1 MGHTVVHVLESLE
14 RHAGAPAI
22 CVAGLTRELSRRGV
36 VGDFVAPSGKDDI
49 IEKAARADL
58 VHFHGWN
65 RQAFGGIAATL
76 KKNGTPYVISPLGG
90 LCPNPFARA
99 SLWDRVAKLFK
110 SDRTVRDAAAL
121 TAINEIER
129 EILTSSRAHENVRVL
144 GCGLDFSAYSGAV
157 SERAAESKKSGG
169 LTALVLGP
177 IHPVEGL
184 VPLLKAG
191 AEAGLDAQGWNI
203 VFAGPE
209 VDDWRKMIEAAVNR
223 KGAAEHVRFVGAADE
238 VAHRE
243 LLAEADLLVAP
254 SMRPRCP
261 VSILQAIAMGVPV
274 IATRAACPEGVDRLV
289 NLCEPSREGLRS
301 SLRSF
306 IQKDVA
312 ERRAA
317 AMRVRE
323 EALALLDWS
332 SLAPSYLKLYESVTG
347 KSGVISSAA
356 ASCENIGVPS
366 GGTEQPRAVSH
377 DRNRIEAP
385 V

>member
-1 MGHTVVHVLESLE
+1 MGHTVIHVLESLE

-22 CVAGLTRELSRRGV
+22 CVAGLTRELGRRGV
-36 VGDFVAPSGKDDI
+36 VGDFVAPSVNDGVA
-49 IEKAARADL
+49 EKATRADL
-58 VHFHGWN
+58 VHFHGWD
-65 RQAFGGIAATL
+65 RAAFGGIATSL

-90 LCPNPFARA
+90 LCPNPFARV

-110 SDRTVRDAAAL
+110 SDRTVRDAAAV

-129 EILTSSRAHENVRVL
+129 GILTSLRVHENVRVL

-157 SERAAESKKSGG
+157 SERAVESKKSGG

-209 VDDWRKMIEAAVNR
+209 VGDWRKMIEAAVNR

-238 VAHRE
+238 VAQRE

-261 VSILQAIAMGVPV
+261 VSILQAIALGVPV
-274 IATRAACPEGVDRLV
+274 IATRAACPDGVEHLFNV
-289 NLCEPSREGLRS
+289 CEPSREGLRS

-306 IQKDVA
+306 IQKDFA

-323 EALALLDWS
+323 EAVKQFDLT
-332 SLAPSYLKLYESVTG
+332 SLATSYLKLYESIVG
-347 KSGVISSAA
+347 KSGVITSAE
-356 ASCENIGVPS
+356 ASQSHIGVPS
-366 GGTEQPRAVSH
+366 GGTDQPRAAAKN
-377 DRNRIEAP
+377 RNRVKAP